1 MKTLKVKIKK
11 LNENAVIP
19 TYSKNGDAGMDLVA
33 TSKWHDDNGNTC
45 YGTGLSFEIQKG
57 YVGLLFPRSSNA
69 KKDLLLSNS
78 VGVLDSGYRGE
89 VMFKFK
95 KQINNEKTVLNTI
108 IAVQNMAEIKE
119 DFKKLGLL
127 DEDDI
132 EDFTE
137 YQLGERIGQL
147 IIMPYPQ
154 IEFEEVEELSETER
168 GSGGYGSTGN

>member
-19 TYSKNGDAGMDLVA
+19 TYAKYGDAGMDLVA
-33 TSKWHDDNGNTC
+33 TSKYYDDNGNIV
-45 YGTGLSFEIQKG
+45 YGTGLAFEIPKG
-57 YVGLLFPRSSNA
+57 YVGLLFPRSSNS

-95 KQINNEKTVLNTI
+95 KQINNEKSVLNTI
-108 IAVQNMAEIKE
+108 IAVQNMAEIKD

-132 EDFTE
+132 ENFTE
-137 YQLGERIGQL
+137 YQLGDRVGQ
-147 IIMPYPQ
+147 IIILPYPQ
-154 IEFEEVEELSETER
+154 IEFEESEELSETER
-168 GSGGYGSTGN
+168 GNGGYGSTGN